1 MKIAVV
7 TLDGKTVSQHFG
19 RSPYYSIITVENGQV
34 KSQELRERRTGHFAP
49 GGPQHGG
56 DMNETGRHGYGAA
69 ARMSHATMAQ
79 EISDCQVLIAGGM
92 GSGAYENFKE
102 AGLEVV
108 LTDMQMI
115 DDAVKAYLAGD
126 LKNLV
131 NERTD

>member
-19 RSPYYSIITVENGQV
+19 RSPYYSVVTLENGEV
-34 KSQELRERRTGHFAP
+34 KSRELRERRTGHFAP
-49 GGPQHGG
+49 QGPQHGS
-56 DMNETGRHGYGAA
+56 DLDERGRHGYGPE

-92 GSGAYENFKE
+92 GSGAYENFRE
-102 AGLEVV
+102 AGLDVI
-108 LTDMQMI
+108 LTDMRSI
-115 DDAVKAYLAGD
+115 EDAVKAYAAGNLRNLA
-126 LKNLV
+126 